1 MKPISRRRFIRGAST
16 VALTAGIAGC
26 SGNGGGNG
34 ENGDNGGD
42 NGDSGNGGGS
52 PDERLDTFLSNE
64 NALLYDEIEDHTGE
78 SSVTVMVGAGDQ
90 GTAFDPPAIRISTG
104 TTVTWEWTGQGGGHN
119 VQPVEDSDFSEFGES
134 EIIDEEGHTVENTFS
149 ETGVALYEC
158 EPHRTLGMVG
168 GIIVE

>member
-1 MKPISRRRFIRGAST
+1 MNPISRRRFIKGAST

-26 SGNGGGNG
+26 SGDGGG
-34 ENGDNGGD
+34 NGDNGGD
-42 NGDSGNGGGS
+42 NGGDSGNGGGS
-52 PDERLDTFLSNE
+52 PDERLDTFLSEE

-90 GTAFDPPAIRISTG
+90 GTAFDPPAIRITSG

-119 VQPVEDSDFSEFGES
+119 VVPAENSDFSDFGES
-134 EIIDEEGHTVENTFS
+134 EIIDEEGHTVENTFD
-149 ETGVALYEC
+149 ETGVALYVC
-158 EPHRTLGMVG
+158 EPHQSLGMVG